1 MTKLSTIQIPE
12 DLEQQLTLRA
22 AQLNIPVETLI
33 LETLTQLA
41 QQPDPDDTPNE
52 VVLVSLQRALEDAQ
66 AGRVY
71 PIEELWDGIDE

>member
-1 MTKLSTIQIPE
+1 MTKLSTIQIPK

-22 AQLNIPVETLI
+22 AQLSIPVETLI
-33 LETLTQLA
+33 LETLTQLV

-52 VVLVSLQRALEDAQ
+52 VVLVSLQRALEDTQ

-71 PIEELWDGIDE
+71 PIEEPWDGIDE